1 MESYKVPAR
10 DAECVFVEKKSR
22 FIGRIW
28 VTETEEE
35 ALEHLKAMRQQH
47 WDATH
52 NVYAYIIH
60 GGPTRYS
67 DDGEPQGTAGMPVLE
82 VLRGSGVE
90 NVCCVVTRYFGGTL
104 LGTGG
109 LVRAYGKAAR
119 DALSEAGIALKQL
132 WKRLDLILPYSYYE
146 QSEEVKEKSVKPL
159 TEERLLQELERFG
172 GVVAGTEYGADIC
185 LHLLL
190 PANQTADF
198 SARVTDLT
206 RGAVAPMEI
215 GAEFRAVPTEKD
227 L

>member
-1 MESYKVPAR
+1 MEAYRVPAK
-10 DAECVFVEKKSR
+10 DAESEFVEKKSR

-35 ALEHLKAMRQQH
+35 ALEHLKDMRQKH

-52 NVYAYIIH
+52 NVFAYIIH

-90 NVCCVVTRYFGGTL
+90 NVCCIVTRYFGGTL

-119 DALSEAGIALKQL
+119 DALNEAGIALKQL
-132 WKRLDLILPYSYYE
+132 WKRLDLILPYSFF
-146 QSEEVKEKSVKPL
+146 
-159 TEERLLQELERFG
+159 ERLRQETERFG
-172 GVVAGTEYGADIC
+172 GIVDDTEYGADIC
-185 LHLLL
+185 LHVLL
-190 PANQTADF
+190 PADRTAAF
-198 SARVTDLT
+198 AARVTDLT
-206 RGAVAPMEI
+206 RGAVTPVET
-215 GAEFRAVPTEKD
+215 GEEFRAVEIPE
-227 L
+227 

>member
-146 QSEEVKEKSVKPL
+146 
-159 TEERLLQELERFG
+159 RLLQELERFG

-190 PANQTADF
+190 PANRTADF

>member
-10 DAECVFVEKKSR
+10 DAECEFVEKKSR

-146 QSEEVKEKSVKPL
+146 
-159 TEERLLQELERFG
+159 RLLQELERFG

-190 PANQTADF
+190 PANRTADF
-198 SARVTDLT
+198 GARVTDLT